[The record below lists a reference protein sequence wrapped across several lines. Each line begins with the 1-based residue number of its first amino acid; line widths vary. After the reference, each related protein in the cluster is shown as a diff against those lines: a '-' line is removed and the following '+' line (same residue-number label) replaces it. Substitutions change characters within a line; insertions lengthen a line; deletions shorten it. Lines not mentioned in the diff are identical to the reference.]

1 MEADLHRC
9 GVDVRRPAALADRSV
24 AQAEHVCKGE
34 TDDRCPCRYCRHG
47 SPIGLV
53 ADVSCHPVCEQGSKY
68 SRCYHRTQ
76 VTLGSGLWIL
86 FWRLSKTDSGQH
98 IFGWNLSSFKFQTQQ
113 PGYAV
118 PLAMFLQKPC
128 DQLEVPWLYFTL
140 QSAHEEEVRL
150 LILLCQHS
158 PLPCCSRSH
167 LCRQRSQQYWRKQ
180 SCRFSG
186 QLPVGRTGESTESWP
201 SSFSV
206 TPCSE
211 KCQGRGKV
219 LEMGVLWFFKRST
232 CRVLLTTGSS
242 LQPIKLDSNS
252 NSNC

>member
-1 MEADLHRC
+1 
-9 GVDVRRPAALADRSV
+9 
-24 AQAEHVCKGE
+24 
-34 TDDRCPCRYCRHG
+34 
-47 SPIGLV
+47 
-53 ADVSCHPVCEQGSKY
+53 
-68 SRCYHRTQ
+68 
-76 VTLGSGLWIL
+76 
-86 FWRLSKTDSGQH
+86 
-98 IFGWNLSSFKFQTQQ
+98 
-113 PGYAV
+113 
-118 PLAMFLQKPC
+118 MFIQKPC
-128 DQLEVPWLYFTL
+128 DQLEVYFTL
-140 QSAHEEEVRL
+140 QSAHEEEVQL

-167 LCRQRSQQYWRKQ
+167 LCRQRSQQYWKKQ

-242 LQPIKLDSNS
+242 LQPINIEKQIITGQNICPCSGTASDDLYSINNLYWLKIQWPALWRAAISDLRGDSTLNRVTIS
-252 NSNC
+252 HKSV